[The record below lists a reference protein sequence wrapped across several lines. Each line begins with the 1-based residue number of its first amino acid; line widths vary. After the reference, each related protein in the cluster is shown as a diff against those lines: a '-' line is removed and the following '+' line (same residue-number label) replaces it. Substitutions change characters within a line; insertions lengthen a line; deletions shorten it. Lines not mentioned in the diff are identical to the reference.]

1 MNTLADRFEERIQ
14 THELPPPIPR
24 WRFVVKRVAVW
35 SLFALSLIVGAA
47 SAAVALWFIT
57 DPQSFFAEYRDSQ
70 ALYSLL
76 DGLPYLWVFVSLGAA
91 CAAYW
96 FYERTPHAYRHRK
109 TLIAL
114 AVVASLICL
123 GVGLM
128 TSGVSDML
136 EQAAS
141 FVPGYAS
148 FSAPRPARFMHPEK
162 GRILGRIESEATNTW
177 DVRDPS
183 GVVWHVTIDARTKF
197 FPQVEDIEQF
207 HPGVCVRIFG
217 AASATGQSIQA
228 EHINPCPRGMRMRPP
243 PRPEFV
249 EGVPPPQDQ

>member
-24 WRFVVKRVAVW
+24 WRFVVKRIAMW
-35 SLFALSLIVGAA
+35 SLFTLSLIVGAA
-47 SAAVALWFIT
+47 SAAVASWFIT
-57 DPQSFFAEYRDSQ
+57 DPQSFFAQYRDSQ
-70 ALYSLL
+70 ALDSLL
-76 DGLPYLWVFVSLGAA
+76 DGLPFLWVFVSLGAA
-91 CAAYW
+91 AAAYW

-128 TSGVSDML
+128 ASGVSDML

-141 FVPGYAS
+141 YVPGYAN
-148 FSAPRPARFMHPEK
+148 FTAPRSARFMHPEM
-162 GRILGRIESEATNTW
+162 GRIFGRIESEATNTW

-183 GVVWHVTIDARTKF
+183 GIVWHVNIDDRTRF
-197 FPQVEDIEQF
+197 FPQIQDVEQF
-207 HPGVCVRIFG
+207 HPGICVSVFG
-217 AASATGQSIQA
+217 AASATEQSIQA
-228 EHINPCPRGMRMRPP
+228 ARINPCPRGMRPP
-243 PRPEFV
+243 P
-249 EGVPPPQDQ
+249 PPPPLAGQ